1 MSSTASSF
9 ARRAVALVLC
19 AVPFGLA
26 TLAVAQTPAAAPPA
40 GPDATQSQEQ
50 SSPRQNQK
58 IENIHV
64 EDSSATVDEVRYGG
78 RTQSINVKP
87 KSNMPGYEVLPPGT
101 GGSGPGSND
110 ASNTNGNGPRV
121 WNVLKF

>member
-1 MSSTASSF
+1 MFSTAFSF

-26 TLAVAQTPAAAPPA
+26 TLAVAQSPPTAAPTPADA
-40 GPDATQSQEQ
+40 GQSQGQ

-64 EDSSATVDEVRYGG
+64 EDSGATVDEVRYGG

-87 KSNMPGYEVLPPGT
+87 KSNMPGYEVLPPSS
-101 GGSGPGSND
+101 GGVGPNSNE
-110 ASNTNGNGPRV
+110 AGNSNGNGPRV

>member
-9 ARRAVALVLC
+9 ARRAVALVLS

-26 TLAVAQTPAAAPPA
+26 TLAVAQTPPAAQPA
-40 GPDATQSQEQ
+40 GPDAAQSQEQ

-64 EDSSATVDEVRYGG
+64 EDGNATVDEVRYGG

-87 KSNMPGYEVLPPGT
+87 KSNMPGYEVLPPTNNGV
-101 GGSGPGSND
+101 GIGSTD
-110 ASNTNGNGPRV
+110 ATNTNGNGPRV

>member
-9 ARRAVALVLC
+9 ARRAVALVVF

-26 TLAVAQTPAAAPPA
+26 TLAAAQTPPAAQPA
-40 GPDATQSQEQ
+40 GPDAAQSQEQ

-64 EDSSATVDEVRYGG
+64 EDSSTTVDEVRYGG

-101 GGSGPGSND
+101 GVGPGSND

>member
-1 MSSTASSF
+1 MSATAFSF
-9 ARRAVALVLC
+9 ARCAASLVLC
-19 AVPFGLA
+19 AMPFGLA
-26 TLAVAQTPAAAPPA
+26 NIAVAQTPVPA
-40 GPDATQSQEQ
+40 QPASPDAAQSQEQ
-50 SSPRQNQK
+50 SAPRQNQK

-101 GGSGPGSND
+101 GGAGPGSND

>member
-1 MSSTASSF
+1 MFSIAFSF

-26 TLAVAQTPAAAPPA
+26 TLAVAQTPQAPAAAPA
-40 GPDATQSQEQ
+40 DTAQSQAQ

-58 IENIHV
+58 IENVHV
-64 EDSSATVDEVRYGG
+64 EDSGATVDEVRYGG

-87 KSNMPGYEVLPPGT
+87 KSNMPGYEVLPPGNV
-101 GGSGPGSND
+101 GVGPNSND
-110 ASNTNGNGPRV
+110 ASNSNGNGPRV